1 MNTLPHACVS
11 AHLRTARWHAFLS
24 LLRSTPFRSDKLTL
38 CFSPLISD
46 RMVVVHSFSTVPL
59 KYLGAL
65 STLGKRYETHL
76 HLASQIC
83 TQRTSHTPTPSLRA
97 KKDVRRCCA
106 TDCTSCCASRP
117 IIASASFGRKWSI
130 WLLCRSSTL
139 YRMRAQRWSR

>member
-1 MNTLPHACVS
+1 MNTLPHVCVS

-65 STLGKRYETHL
+65 STLGKRYEHTFISLLRFAHNGRHTHP
-76 HLASQIC
+76 HLLSE
-83 TQRTSHTPTPSLRA
+83 R
-97 KKDVRRCCA
+97 KDVRRCCA